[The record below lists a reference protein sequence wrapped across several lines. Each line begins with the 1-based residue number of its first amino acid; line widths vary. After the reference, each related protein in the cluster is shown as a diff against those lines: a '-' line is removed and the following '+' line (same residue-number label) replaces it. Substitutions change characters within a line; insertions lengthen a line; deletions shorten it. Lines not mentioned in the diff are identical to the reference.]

1 MDDIRRIKSDCK
13 HSGVFDCTRLA
24 DHPLIAGTSSRF
36 KIPHSRWNSLSEDE
50 LTGCGYHVLTRAGD
64 AGVDTFIK
72 QHNSMFVFF
81 QGHPEYE
88 PHTLLLEY
96 RRDVGRYLRGETDIY
111 PLMPRSYFDPDTVIA
126 LTSLQQEA
134 KTRPAE
140 QLVAKVSGIL
150 EKIRIENTW
159 QSTAASIYRNWL
171 QHICAQKKLQLQR
184 TRDAVEA
191 RQIDSQI
198 PALTATESV
207 STSAVFT
214 AGHPGSSTTSTPAG
228 SMLTIL

>member
-1 MDDIRRIKSDCK
+1 
-13 HSGVFDCTRLA
+13 LA

-96 RRDVGRYLRGETDIY
+96 RRDVGRYLRGETDTY
-111 PLMPRSYFDPDTVIA
+111 PLMPRSYFDPDTMIA
-126 LTSLQQEA
+126 LTALQQEA

-150 EKIRIENTW
+150 EKTRIENTW

-184 TRDAVEA
+184 TRGAVEA

-198 PALTATESV
+198 PALTAAESV

-214 AGHPGSSTTSTPAG
+214 ARHPGSSTTSAPAG